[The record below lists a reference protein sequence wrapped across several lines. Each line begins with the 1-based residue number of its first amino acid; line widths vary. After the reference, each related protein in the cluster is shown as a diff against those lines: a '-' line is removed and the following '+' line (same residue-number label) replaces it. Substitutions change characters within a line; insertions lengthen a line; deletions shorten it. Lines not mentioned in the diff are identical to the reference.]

1 MMVCTIAQYFYK
13 SLTNIGLVQPQLII
27 KTPINIKH
35 YIKIHTFKLPIV
47 KRTPMPLLRFT
58 HLSIAFG
65 THALLDNANFQLD
78 AGERVGLLGRNGEG
92 KSTLMKIIAGNI
104 QADSGDVW
112 KQPELRLAWLEQA
125 PDLSRYD
132 TIYDAVAGGL
142 GEIGQWLTHYHA
154 LSLTAHNEQALKE
167 LGELQ
172 HKLESHNGWLLQQR
186 VETTLSRLQLPAD
199 LKISDLSGGWQ
210 RRVALAR
217 ALVIDPE
224 VLLLDEPT
232 NHLDF
237 ASISWLEEQLLN
249 FQGAILFVTHD
260 RQFLQKLA
268 TRIIDLDRGN
278 LVSWQGSYD
287 DYLRRKAAALEDE
300 ANQNAEFDKKL
311 ADEEVW
317 IRQGIKARRTRNEGR
332 VRALEKLR
340 AERALRRNQQGT
352 TKINLDTADKSGKKV
367 IEVQN
372 INFSYGNKPIIKD
385 FSTLIQRGDKIG
397 LIGENGAGKSTLL
410 KLLLQQLEP
419 QSGMIKL
426 GTKLEIAYFDQLRE
440 QLDPEMTVADTIAN
454 GNDFVDIAGNKRHVI
469 SYLADFLFASVR
481 ARSPVK
487 SLSGGEKNRLLL
499 ARLFTKPANL
509 IVMDEPTNDL
519 DLETLELLE
528 ARLVDFEGTVL
539 LVSHDRA
546 FLDNVVTSV
555 LVLDG
560 SGKVQ
565 EFIGGYSDWHTYQ
578 KQNTLAPVKKTV
590 DTPKKEK
597 PAPQPNTKKKKL
609 SFKEQ
614 QELNNLPQHIEDLET
629 KQAELTTL
637 TNAAEFYKQD
647 QTIIA
652 QTLDQLTQLGTTLEQ
667 LYARWDELEDI
678 ATS

>member
-1 MMVCTIAQYFYK
+1 
-13 SLTNIGLVQPQLII
+13 
-27 KTPINIKH
+27 
-35 YIKIHTFKLPIV
+35 
-47 KRTPMPLLRFT
+47 MPLLRLNT
-58 HLSIAFG
+58 VSIAFG

-104 QADSGDVW
+104 HADSGEVW
-112 KQPELRLAWLEQA
+112 RQPELRLAWLEQA
-125 PDLSRYD
+125 PDLNGYD

-142 GEIGQWLTHYHA
+142 GEVGAWLTRYHA
-154 LSLTAHNEQALKE
+154 LSLTAHDEKALAE
-167 LGELQ
+167 LGNLQ
-172 HKLESHNGWLLQQR
+172 HKLEARNGWQLQQQ
-186 VETTLSRLQLPAD
+186 VETVLSRLQLPAD
-199 LKISDLSGGWQ
+199 LKISGLSGGWQ

-217 ALVIDPE
+217 ALVINPE

-237 ASISWLEEQLLN
+237 ASITWLEEQLLN
-249 FQGAILFVTHD
+249 FQGAVLFVTHD

-268 TRIIDLDRGN
+268 TRIIDLDRGK

-311 ADEEVW
+311 ADEEIW

-367 IEVQN
+367 IEVDNISFNYGDKTIIQN
-372 INFSYGNKPIIKD
+372 

-410 KLLLQQLEP
+410 KLLLQQLQP
-419 QSGMIKL
+419 QTGTVKL

-440 QLDPEMTVADTIAN
+440 QLDPDMTVADTIAD

-469 SYLADFLFASVR
+469 SYLGDFLFASVR

-528 ARLVDFEGTVL
+528 ARLVEFEGTVL

-546 FLDNVVTSV
+546 FLDNVVTNV

-560 SGKVQ
+560 TGKVQ
-565 EFIGGYSDWHTYQ
+565 EFVGGYSDWLAYQ
-578 KQNTLAPVKKTV
+578 KQHAPAPEKKPAESV
-590 DTPKKEK
+590 KKEK
-597 PAPQPNTKKKKL
+597 PAPQTNNKKKKL

-629 KQAELTTL
+629 KQTQLTAL
-637 TNAAEFYKQD
+637 TNSAEFYKQD
-647 QTIIA
+647 QKTVA
-652 QTLDQLTQLGTTLEQ
+652 LTLDELTQLATILEQ
-667 LYARWDELEDI
+667 LYARWDELEEI
-678 ATS
+678 ANA

>member
-1 MMVCTIAQYFYK
+1 
-13 SLTNIGLVQPQLII
+13 
-27 KTPINIKH
+27 
-35 YIKIHTFKLPIV
+35 
-47 KRTPMPLLRFT
+47 MPLLRLT
-58 HLSIAFG
+58 NLSIAFG

-104 QADSGDVW
+104 NADSGEVW
-112 KQPELRLAWLEQA
+112 RQPELRLAWLEQA
-125 PDLSRYD
+125 PNLSEYD

-142 GEIGQWLTHYHA
+142 GEIGAWITRYHA
-154 LSLTAHNEQALKE
+154 LSLTAYDDKALAE
-167 LGELQ
+167 LGTLQ
-172 HKLESHNGWLLQQR
+172 QKLETHNGWQLQQR

-199 LKISDLSGGWQ
+199 LKISGLSGGWQ

-237 ASISWLEEQLLN
+237 ASITWLEEQLLN
-249 FQGAILFVTHD
+249 FQGAVLFVTHD

-268 TRIIDLDRGN
+268 TRIIDLDRGK

-340 AERALRRNQQGT
+340 AERALRRNVQGT
-352 TKINLDTADKSGKKV
+352 TKMSLDTADKSGKKV
-367 IEVQN
+367 IEVDN
-372 INFSYGNKPIIKD
+372 ISFSYDDKPIIKD

-410 KLLLQQLEP
+410 KLLLQQLQP
-419 QSGMIKL
+419 QSGTVKL
-426 GTKLEIAYFDQLRE
+426 GTRLEIAYFDQLRE
-440 QLDPEMTVADTIAN
+440 QLDPEMTVADTIAD
-454 GNDFVDIAGNKRHVI
+454 GNDFVEIAGNKRHVI
-469 SYLADFLFASVR
+469 SYLGDFLFASVR

-528 ARLVDFEGTVL
+528 ARLVEFEGTVL

-546 FLDNVVTSV
+546 FLDNVVTNV

-560 SGKVQ
+560 SGKVE
-565 EFIGGYSDWHTYQ
+565 EFVGGYSDWLDYK
-578 KQNTLAPVKKTV
+578 KQHAPEPSKKTEPSV
-590 DTPKKEK
+590 KKEK
-597 PAPQPNTKKKKL
+597 PAPQPQANKKKKL
-609 SFKEQ
+609 SYKEQ
-614 QELNNLPQHIEDLET
+614 QELNNLPQHIEELET
-629 KQAELTTL
+629 KQAQLTELT
-637 TNAAEFYKQD
+637 NSAEFYKQD
-647 QTIIA
+647 QKTVA
-652 QTLDQLTQLGTTLEQ
+652 QTLDELNQLSKTLEQ

-678 ATS
+678 ANS